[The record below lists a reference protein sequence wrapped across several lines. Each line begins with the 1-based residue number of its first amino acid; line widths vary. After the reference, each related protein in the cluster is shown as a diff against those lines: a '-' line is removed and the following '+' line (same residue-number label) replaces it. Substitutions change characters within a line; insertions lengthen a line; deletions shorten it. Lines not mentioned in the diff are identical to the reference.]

1 VTVYSIVKAIHIAA
15 VVVAFGVVFTY
26 PVVVPVARRAHPR
39 NLPFF
44 HRMQDRIGR
53 LVITPAGTVVLLA
66 GLYLALAGPWG
77 LRESWVGFGILA
89 IVVILGVGGA
99 FLAPRERRLAEMAE
113 RDIASAHGDDVRL
126 GEEYEALAGRV
137 LRVQI
142 AVAAVVLVTTLLMV
156 LGSRGQL

>member
-15 VVVAFGVVFTY
+15 VVIAFGVVFTY
-26 PVVVPVARRAHPR
+26 PVVLPVARRVHPR

-44 HRMQDRIGR
+44 HRMQDRLGK
-53 LVITPAGTVVLLA
+53 LVITPAGTVVLIA
-66 GLYLALAGPWG
+66 GLYLALTGPWG
-77 LRESWVGFGILA
+77 LREWWVGFGILA

-99 FLAPRERRLAEMAE
+99 FLSPSERRLAEMAE
-113 RDIASAHGDDVRL
+113 RDIGAAPGDDVRL

-142 AVAAVVLVTTLLMV
+142 AVAVVVLVTILLMV

>member
-1 VTVYSIVKAIHIAA
+1 VTVYSIVKAIHVAA

-77 LRESWVGFGILA
+77 LREWWVGFGILA

-99 FLAPRERRLAEMAE
+99 FLVPRERRLAEMAE
-113 RDIASAHGDDVRL
+113 RDIAAAHGDDVRL

-137 LRVQI
+137 LKVQI

>member
-1 VTVYSIVKAIHIAA
+1 MTVYSIVKAIHIAA

-66 GLYLALAGPWG
+66 GLYLALAGRWG
-77 LRESWVGFGILA
+77 LREWWVGFGILA

-113 RDIASAHGDDVRL
+113 RDIAAAHGDDVRL

-137 LRVQI
+137 LKVQI
-142 AVAAVVLVTTLLMV
+142 AVAAVVLVTILLMV